1 MPTVLVTGANRGIGL
16 EFARQYAADGWSV
29 IATVRDLSSAD
40 AFGALPG
47 SIRVEQLEMADAAAL
62 TAFPAKLGSEPL
74 DLYIAN
80 AGMSGPHGGTGYLEH
95 EGWMRTLA
103 VNSVAPTMLAAAL
116 LPAIEAA
123 GGKMV
128 AISSQM
134 GSIEDNG
141 SGGYTAYRTS
151 KAALNAAWRSM
162 AVDLKDSRVTIAM
175 LHPGWVQTDMGG
187 PNARIGPQESVT
199 AMRRL
204 IDGLTPAQS
213 GAFLDYRGGT
223 IPW

>member
-29 IATVRDLSSAD
+29 IATARDPGSAD
-40 AFGALPG
+40 ALRELPG
-47 SIRVEQLEMADAAAL
+47 SIRVEQLEMEESGAL
-62 TAFPAKLGSEPL
+62 SSFAEKLGSEPL

-80 AGMSGPHGGTGYLEH
+80 AGMSGPHGGTDDLDPA
-95 EGWMRTLA
+95 GWVRTLA
-103 VNSVAPTMLAAAL
+103 VNSVAPTILAAAL
-116 LPAIEAA
+116 LPNLEAA
-123 GGKMV
+123 GGKLV

-141 SGGYTAYRTS
+141 SGGYTAYRSS

-162 AVDLKDSRVTIAM
+162 ALDMKDRPIAVAM

-187 PNARIGPQESVT
+187 PNARISAQESVT
-199 AMRRL
+199 AMRRV

-223 IPW
+223 LPW